1 MGTRKTIRY
10 KEVSSNPE
18 LFDTYNHRTGNP
30 ILTAGVLYDFAR
42 GKYNINLVSFIKSRA
57 LNQVNIS

>member
-1 MGTRKTIRY
+1 MSKPRQKAVLHNTVK
-10 KEVSSNPE
+10 P
-18 LFDTYNHRTGNP
+18 YNHRTGNP
-30 ILTAGVLYDFAR
+30 ILTAGVLNDFAR